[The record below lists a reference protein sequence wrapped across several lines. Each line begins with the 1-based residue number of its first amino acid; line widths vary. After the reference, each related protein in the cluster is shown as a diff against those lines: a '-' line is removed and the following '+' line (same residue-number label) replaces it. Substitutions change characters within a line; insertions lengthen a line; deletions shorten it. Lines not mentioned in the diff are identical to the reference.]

1 MVLADETGGEVNS
14 GAKIPGIP
22 ELPIGYTKDEAI
34 AYMKNMLRE
43 RNADPKFVRSR
54 DAGQRG
60 GATAFGEGVEAM
72 LDAVPEQDRSNAVKF

>member
-1 MVLADETGGEVNS
+1 MVDETGGEVTKVAVPKYPAS
-14 GAKIPGIP
+14 RSY
-22 ELPIGYTKDEAI
+22 LCYTKDEAI

-72 LDAVPEQDRSNAVKF
+72 LDAVWNRTALTSVKF